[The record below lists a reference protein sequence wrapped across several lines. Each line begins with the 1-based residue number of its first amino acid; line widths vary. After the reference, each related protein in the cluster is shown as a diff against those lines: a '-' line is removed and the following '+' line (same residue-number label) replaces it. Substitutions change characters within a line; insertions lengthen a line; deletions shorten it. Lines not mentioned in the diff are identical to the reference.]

1 MRHELRLRLDTGLP
15 EAQDLDEI
23 GAAPG
28 IAISAPRFQA
38 AAEGSIEAFTA
49 ALRTRERTE
58 LLLGFPAAPFILVLG
73 AEDPDRFIEY
83 AEHHPTHAVRL
94 RRIGSG
100 GHAEW
105 AVSPWTDPDA
115 YRLAFNLPERIESW
129 IRENEERRVRRASD
143 IKSDFLSEIT
153 IYRRHGDNMRIYQL
167 RYEPSELH
175 RSTS

>member
-1 MRHELRLRLDTGLP
+1 MIPLPAEGPLVQPHMVAGQLDWAESAAAFLEETPVARALRLKVVVLRRSRTAGQRPHALGDQPCPAQGATGL
-15 EAQDLDEI
+15 DK
-23 GAAPG
+23 AAYPLT
-28 IAISAPRFQA
+28 PV
-38 AAEGSIEAFTA
+38 
-49 ALRTRERTE
+49 TE
-58 LLLGFPAAPFILVLG
+58 
-73 AEDPDRFIEY
+73 
-83 AEHHPTHAVRL
+83 
-94 RRIGSG
+94 RIGSG

-129 IRENEERRVRRASD
+129 ISENEERRVRRASD

-153 IYRRHGDNMRIYQL
+153 IYRRHSDNMRIYQL